1 MIRVPGIP
9 DNEFL
14 RDESIPMT
22 KEEVKVLALSKAGL
36 FRGAKFLDVGCG
48 TGSVT
53 VEAALFVGDEGLV
66 YAIDKN
72 EKAIE
77 LTRKNLEKFGLRNV
91 KLIKGEAPQVIHEI
105 NDEFDAAFIGGGSER
120 IEDIIKAVYNKLR
133 VGGRLVIDAI
143 LIDTVYRAL
152 KTLEGLGVSDVDVTE
167 VIIAKGLK
175 TRTGIAMI
183 SRNPVFIIRGVKNA

>member
-1 MIRVPGIP
+1 V
-9 DNEFL
+9 
-14 RDESIPMT
+14 
-22 KEEVKVLALSKAGL
+22 A
-36 FRGAKFLDVGCG
+36 
-48 TGSVT
+48 

-91 KLIKGEAPQVIHEI
+91 KLIKGDAPQVIHEI

-120 IEDIIKAVYNKLR
+120 IEDIIKAVYNKLK
-133 VGGRLVIDAI
+133 VGGRLVIDAP

-167 VIIAKGLK
+167 VIIAKGLR
-175 TRTGIAMI
+175 TGTGIAMI

>member
-22 KEEVKVLALSKAGL
+22 KEEVRVLALSKAGL

-72 EKAIE
+72 ERAIE

-105 NDEFDAAFIGGGSER
+105 NDGGSGN
-120 IEDIIKAVYNKLR
+120 IEDVIEAVYNKLR
-133 VGGRLVIDAI
+133 VGGRLVVDAI

-167 VIIAKGLK
+167 VIIAKGLR
-175 TRTGIAMI
+175 TGTGIAMI
-183 SRNPVFIIRGVKNA
+183 SRNPVFIIRGVRSA